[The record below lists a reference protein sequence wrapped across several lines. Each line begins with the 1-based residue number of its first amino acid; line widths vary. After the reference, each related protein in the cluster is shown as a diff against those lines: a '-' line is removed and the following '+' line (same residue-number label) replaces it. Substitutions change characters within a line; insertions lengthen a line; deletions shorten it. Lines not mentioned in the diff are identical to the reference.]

1 MIAILPGFLWVFA
14 LLWALGIC
22 AMCLVN
28 GALRKKDDHR
38 KVETVQWSVIIM
50 QIVSMFLC
58 CAPYGVYKLLHS
70 QISGTIRHW
79 YAMLGIPSV
88 VLLGIFFVAE
98 LVLMYL
104 QARRAQ
110 RDIIDE
116 VLSKRHHSKP
126 VQD

>member
-1 MIAILPGFLWVFA
+1 MTAILPGFLWLFA

-38 KVETVQWSVIIM
+38 KVETVQWSVVIM

-58 CAPYGVYKLLHS
+58 CAPYGVYKLLHA
-70 QISGTIRHW
+70 QIHGIIRHL
-79 YAMLGIPSV
+79 YAMLGIPSAV
-88 VLLGIFFVAE
+88 ILGIFFVAE

-104 QARRAQ
+104 QAKQAQ
-110 RDIIDE
+110 RSIIDE
-116 VLSKRHHSKP
+116 VLSKRHHHTTVK
-126 VQD
+126 